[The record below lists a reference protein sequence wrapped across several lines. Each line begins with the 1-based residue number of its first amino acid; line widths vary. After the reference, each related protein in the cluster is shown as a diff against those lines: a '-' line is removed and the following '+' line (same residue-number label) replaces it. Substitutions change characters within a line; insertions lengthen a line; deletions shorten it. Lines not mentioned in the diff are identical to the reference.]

1 MRQAWRFASHHE
13 NRKRRADPQESI
25 QSVPTIV
32 VVAEVEIEQDD
43 VNFGAKSL
51 AEGIL
56 ATAREENVK
65 IFKTKDALKGVAH
78 RLVIVN
84 D

>member
-1 MRQAWRFASHHE
+1 MACIRI
-13 NRKRRADPQESI
+13 NYVDCRRGACKDHGQKCGYQNEFPLH
-25 QSVPTIV
+25 
-32 VVAEVEIEQDD
+32 
-43 VNFGAKSL
+43 GAKSL

-78 RLVIVN
+78 RFVIVN